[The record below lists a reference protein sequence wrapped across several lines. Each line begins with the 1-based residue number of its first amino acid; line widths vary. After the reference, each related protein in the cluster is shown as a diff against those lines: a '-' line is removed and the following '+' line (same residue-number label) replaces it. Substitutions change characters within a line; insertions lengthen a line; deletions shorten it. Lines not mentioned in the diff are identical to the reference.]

1 MHRLFAHAK
10 IAALC
15 GMGLGLLLIL
25 TGISGPALR
34 SQAQQLTPS
43 AGVAASPAPTA
54 TPLSLDQLTAI
65 QPGLSGFML
74 EAAQPL
80 GIMWFAGQ
88 QRNWDLAAFEG
99 RETKDTLHRGGL
111 KSNQARQQGIEA
123 FNTALLDPLI
133 MAAQA
138 GDHARFEQGY
148 RTAILGCN
156 GCHSTQIYGQTGRP
170 FSFVKIQVPTNSPE
184 DIYAYAP

>member
-43 AGVAASPAPTA
+43 PGVAASPAPTA

-74 EAAQPL
+74 EAAQRL

-88 QRNWDLAAFEG
+88 QGNWDLAAFEG
-99 RETKDTLHRGGL
+99 REAKDTLHRGGL

-133 MAAQA
+133 VAAQA
-138 GDHARFEQGY
+138 GDQARFEQGY

-156 GCHSTQIYGQTGRP
+156 GCHGTQIYGQTGRP